1 MGESIKLHIGTSG
14 FGYKEWKGKF
24 YPEKINPK
32 AMLRFYSERMDTVE
46 INNTFYHMPTRAM
59 LESWMGQVPDDFI
72 FAIKAPQKI
81 THLKQLRNV
90 EEDMEYLFQTI
101 SLLGKRLGPVLF
113 QFPKSFRPDG
123 ALLASFLELIPRNLS
138 CAFEF
143 RNAGWTGR
151 EYLDLLANKKFSLCM
166 TDTDEKPVNEI
177 IRTAHWGYLRLRRSD
192 YTDKDL
198 SAWIKKIRSQKWD
211 EAFIYFEHEDKARG
225 PEYAMRFREMVKEG
239 Q

>member
-1 MGESIKLHIGTSG
+1 MGEAIKIHVGTSG

-59 LESWMGQVPDDFI
+59 LESWMDQVPDDFI

-81 THLKQLRNV
+81 THVKQLRNV
-90 EEDMEYLFQTI
+90 EDDTEYLFQTI
-101 SLLGKRLGPVLF
+101 SLLGKRLGPILF

-123 ALLASFLELIPRNLS
+123 ALLSSFVELIPKKFP

-143 RNAGWTGR
+143 RNSGWMDR
-151 EYLDLLANKKFSLCM
+151 EYLDILANKKYSLCM
-166 TDTDEKPVNEI
+166 NDTDEKPVADI
-177 IRTAHWGYLRLRRSD
+177 ISTAEWGYLRLRRSD

-198 SAWIKKIRSQKWD
+198 ARWFEKIHSQKWT
-211 EAFIYFEHEDKARG
+211 EVFVYFEHEDKAKG
-225 PEYAMRFREMVKEG
+225 PEYAIRFKAMAG
-239 Q
+239 D